1 MGGSTKKWMLRSA
14 SEELR
19 EVFFPAMSGVGWEG
33 DEDACQALCLRAVSK
48 GGFRK
53 AKPAP
58 AAAAATAEPAAP
70 PEGLEAI
77 WAAIQT
83 LSSSDFA
90 AFNGEIGE
98 LIVERGLGS
107 RRYFPPGST
116 GPGHEPEPEPG
127 SAASTLS
134 AQLMRDAAIQAR
146 KAKQARA
153 AQLAQAKAEPASSAG
168 TSPLSAA
175 QTLLGVKLEDDI
187 FEYVEGTAN
196 GLSDDVKD
204 GNTEKDDAIEELF
217 AVLGPMLEE
226 AGADEEAL
234 ESNEAALKAL
244 CGQMVSPPDPAGA
257 AAATDDAS
265 GSNDDEIPEATAVE
279 PLEAAQTLLGVKLED
294 DIREY
299 IDGTANGLPD
309 DVKDGNT
316 EKDDAIEELFA
327 VLGPMLEEAGA
338 DEEALESNEAALKAL
353 CGQMVSPPAAVAE
366 KKAAAPKK
374 LSLREQMEANKVE
387 EWRVTGVNQTNFA
400 MDGVGLT
407 AQEALRAKERE
418 AQKKDLTPAQI
429 AARKR
434 KEDKE
439 QQIRD
444 KHEQD
449 KMLALLAKKNEK
461 CTFSVEKVE
470 AGDGPG
476 AMNVTGLQF
485 KYDTGGDLLRNSN
498 LLIHANRRYGLI
510 GRNGEGKS
518 SLLRILPEFAPPGTR
533 IHVVHQEAEGSDT
546 VSALEAVIAADEDRT
561 RLLTEEAEL
570 EASGKDLKRLAAIG
584 DELNAIDAYSAESR
598 AASILA
604 GLQFTDEMQAGPT
617 SRLSGGWRMRL
628 ALATA
633 LFRKPELLCL
643 DEPTNHLDLYACLWL
658 EEYLSEWPTTLLCVA
673 HDVTFLNEVCTDIIH
688 LCNQS
693 LTTYAGNFDAFEKQ
707 RAEVMLDWERRYKK
721 QQEDLVHYKEFVAKW
736 KDNRFGNN
744 AGMVE
749 SRLRSIERMETSAL
763 DDDMGLK
770 IEMPPSMMGKPR
782 FFFPA
787 PASKIADPL
796 IGIKNVAFGY
806 VPEHPLFHDL
816 TLRVNNGD
824 RIGIVGRNGAGK
836 STLLKLLVEE
846 LKPCN
851 TGIVTRKSKLGVSM
865 FSQHHVDQLEL
876 SRTPLGE
883 ERDRIESNR
892 TTAGAACPLP
902 TMFLSRT
909 SLTSTVLARAELDRS
924 DFGCA
929 H

>member
-1 MGGSTKKWMLRSA
+1 MAAEEEALTPQEVVESLLAEAGVVLGAPGIKQLAKELKGTLEDMGGSTKKWMLRSA

-19 EVFFPAMSGVGWEG
+19 EVFFPAMSGVGWDG
-33 DEDACQALCLRAVSK
+33 DEDACQALCLRAVTK
-48 GGFRK
+48 GGFTRVK
-53 AKPAP
+53 EAAPEPAP
-58 AAAAATAEPAAP
+58 EPSAP
-70 PEGLEAI
+70 PEGLDAI
-77 WAAIQT
+77 WAVVQT
-83 LSSSDFA
+83 LGHSDFA
-90 AFNGEIGE
+90 AFNAEVGE

-127 SAASTLS
+127 SSTLA
-134 AQLMRDAAIQAR
+134 AQLMKDAAMQAR
-146 KAKQARA
+146 KAKEARA
-153 AQLAQAKAEPASSAG
+153 AQLAQAKADPTPAKG
-168 TSPLSAA
+168 TSLLSAA

-196 GLSDDVKD
+196 GLRDEVKD

-217 AVLGPMLEE
+217 AVLAPMLEE

-234 ESNEAALKAL
+234 ESHESALKEL
-244 CGQMVSPPDPAGA
+244 CGQMVCP
-257 AAATDDAS
+257 
-265 GSNDDEIPEATAVE
+265 PEAVAVPKTA
-279 PLEAAQTLLGVKLED
+279 TTK
-294 DIREY
+294 
-299 IDGTANGLPD
+299 
-309 DVKDGNT
+309 
-316 EKDDAIEELFA
+316 
-327 VLGPMLEEAGA
+327 
-338 DEEALESNEAALKAL
+338 
-353 CGQMVSPPAAVAE
+353 
-366 KKAAAPKK
+366 KK
-374 LSLREQMEANKVE
+374 LSLREQMEANKIE
-387 EWRVTGVNQTNFA
+387 EWRVAGVNQTTFA
-400 MDGVGLT
+400 MDEVGLT
-407 AQEALRAKERE
+407 AQEAVRAKERE

-439 QQIRD
+439 QQIRE

-449 KMLALLAKKNEK
+449 KMMALLAKRNEK

-470 AGDGPG
+470 SGEGPG
-476 AMNVTGLQF
+476 AMHVTGLQF

-498 LLIHANRRYGLI
+498 LLIHARHRYGLI

-533 IHVVHQEAEGSDT
+533 IHVVHQEAEGNDDQ
-546 VSALEAVIAADEDRT
+546 SALEAVIAADEERT
-561 RLLTEEAEL
+561 KLLAEEAEL
-570 EASGKDLKRLAAIG
+570 TASGKDLKRLAEIG
-584 DELNAIDAYSAESR
+584 DELNSIDAYSAESR

-604 GLQFTDEMQAGPT
+604 GLQFTDEMANGPT

-643 DEPTNHLDLYACLWL
+643 DEPMNHLDLYACLWL
-658 EEYLSEWPTTLLCVA
+658 EEYLAEWPTTLLCVA

-693 LTTYAGNFDAFEKQ
+693 LTTYVGNYDAFEKQ

-721 QQEDLVHYKEFVAKW
+721 QQEDLVHYKEFVNKW

-749 SRLRSIERMETSAL
+749 SRLRSIERMETSPV
-763 DDDMGLK
+763 DDEWGLK

-782 FFFPA
+782 FFFP
-787 PASKIADPL
+787 PPVSKIADPL
-796 IGIKNVAFGY
+796 VHIKNVAFGY
-806 VPEHPLFHDL
+806 VPEHPLFHNL

-851 TGIVTRKSKLGVSM
+851 DGIVTRKSKLDVAM

-883 ERDRIESNR
+883 R
-892 TTAGAACPLP
+892 TG
-902 TMFLSRT
+902 
-909 SLTSTVLARAELDRS
+909 S
-924 DFGCA
+924 DI
-929 H
+929 

>member
-1 MGGSTKKWMLRSA
+1 MAAEEEALTPQEVVESLLAEAGVVLGAPGIKQLAKELKGTLEDMGGSTKKWMLRSA

-19 EVFFPAMSGVGWEG
+19 EVFFPAMSGVGWDG
-33 DEDACQALCLRAVSK
+33 DEDACQALCLRAVTK
-48 GGFRK
+48 GGFTRVK
-53 AKPAP
+53 EAAPEPAP
-58 AAAAATAEPAAP
+58 EPSAP
-70 PEGLEAI
+70 PEGLDAI
-77 WAAIQT
+77 WAVVQT
-83 LSSSDFA
+83 LGHSDFA
-90 AFNGEIGE
+90 AFNAEVGE

-127 SAASTLS
+127 SSTLA
-134 AQLMRDAAIQAR
+134 AQLMKDAAMQAR
-146 KAKQARA
+146 KAKEARA
-153 AQLAQAKAEPASSAG
+153 AQLAQAKADPTPAKG
-168 TSPLSAA
+168 TSLLSAA

-196 GLSDDVKD
+196 GLRDEVKD

-217 AVLGPMLEE
+217 AVLAPMLEE

-234 ESNEAALKAL
+234 ESHESALKEL
-244 CGQMVSPPDPAGA
+244 CGQMVCPPE
-257 AAATDDAS
+257 AATADTGDVDS
-265 GSNDDEIPEATAVE
+265 GEEDSTPVVS
-279 PLEAAQTLLGVKLED
+279 PLVAAQTLLGVKLEG
-294 DIREY
+294 DIFEY
-299 IDGTANGLPD
+299 VEGTANGMRD
-309 DVKDGNT
+309 EVKDGNT

-327 VLGPMLEEAGA
+327 VLAPMLEEAGA
-338 DEEALESNEAALKAL
+338 DEEALESHESALKEL
-353 CGQMVSPPAAVAE
+353 CGQMVCPPEAVAVP
-366 KKAAAPKK
+366 KTATTKKK
-374 LSLREQMEANKVE
+374 LSLREQMEANKIE
-387 EWRVTGVNQTNFA
+387 EWRVAGVNQTTFA
-400 MDGVGLT
+400 MDEVGLT
-407 AQEALRAKERE
+407 AQEAVRAKERE

-439 QQIRD
+439 QQIRE

-449 KMLALLAKKNEK
+449 KMMALLAKRNEK

-470 AGDGPG
+470 SGEGPG
-476 AMNVTGLQF
+476 AMHVTGLQF

-498 LLIHANRRYGLI
+498 LLIHARHRYGLI

-533 IHVVHQEAEGSDT
+533 IHVVHQEAEGNDDQ
-546 VSALEAVIAADEDRT
+546 SALEAVIAADEERT
-561 RLLTEEAEL
+561 KLLAEEAEL
-570 EASGKDLKRLAAIG
+570 TASGKDLKRLAEIG
-584 DELNAIDAYSAESR
+584 DELNSIDAYSAESR

-604 GLQFTDEMQAGPT
+604 GLQFTDEMANGPT

-658 EEYLSEWPTTLLCVA
+658 EEYLAQWPTTLLCVA

-693 LTTYAGNFDAFEKQ
+693 LTTYVGNYDAFEKQ

-721 QQEDLVHYKEFVAKW
+721 QQEDLVHYKEFVNKW

-749 SRLRSIERMETSAL
+749 SRLRSIERMETSPV
-763 DDDMGLK
+763 DDEWGLK

-782 FFFPA
+782 FFFP
-787 PASKIADPL
+787 PPVSKIADPL
-796 IGIKNVAFGY
+796 VHIKNVAFGY
-806 VPEHPLFHDL
+806 VPEHPLFHNL

-851 TGIVTRKSKLGVSM
+851 DGIVTRKSKLDVAM

-883 ERDRIESNR
+883 R
-892 TTAGAACPLP
+892 TG
-902 TMFLSRT
+902 
-909 SLTSTVLARAELDRS
+909 S
-924 DFGCA
+924 DI
-929 H
+929 

>member
-1 MGGSTKKWMLRSA
+1 MPLLLLLLLLLLSLCVCACVAAQGTLEDMGGSTKKWMLRSA

-19 EVFFPAMSGVGWEG
+19 DVFFPAMSGVGWEG
-33 DEDACQALCLRAVSK
+33 DEDACQALCLRAVTK
-48 GGFRK
+48 GGFKRVEE
-53 AKPAP
+53 APPAP
-58 AAAAATAEPAAP
+58 EPSGP
-70 PEGLEAI
+70 PEGLDAI
-77 WAAIQT
+77 WAAVQT
-83 LSSSDFA
+83 LGNSDFA
-90 AFNGEIGE
+90 AFNAEIGE

-116 GPGHEPEPEPG
+116 GPGHEPEPEPS

-134 AQLMRDAAIQAR
+134 AQLMKDAAVQAR
-146 KAKQARA
+146 KAKEARA
-153 AQLAQAKAEPASSAG
+153 LQLAQAKADPAPAKG

-196 GLSDDVKD
+196 GLCDDVKDGNTEKDDAIEELFAVLGPMLEEAGAAEEALESNESALKELCGQMVSPPEAAADTEDVDGGAESTTPAVPPLVAAQTLLGVKLEDDIFEYVEGTANGMRDDVKD

-234 ESNEAALKAL
+234 ESNESALKEL
-244 CGQMVSPPDPAGA
+244 CGQMVSPP
-257 AAATDDAS
+257 
-265 GSNDDEIPEATAVE
+265 
-279 PLEAAQTLLGVKLED
+279 EAAVVQD
-294 DIREY
+294 
-299 IDGTANGLPD
+299 
-309 DVKDGNT
+309 
-316 EKDDAIEELFA
+316 
-327 VLGPMLEEAGA
+327 
-338 DEEALESNEAALKAL
+338 KATT
-353 CGQMVSPPAAVAE
+353 
-366 KKAAAPKK
+366 KKK
-374 LSLREQMEANKVE
+374 SLREQMEANKLE
-387 EWRVTGVNQTNFA
+387 EWRVTGVNQTKFA
-400 MDGVGLT
+400 MDGVGLS
-407 AQEALRAKERE
+407 AQEALRAKERD

-434 KEDKE
+434 KEEKE
-439 QQIRD
+439 KQIQE

-449 KMLALLAKKNEK
+449 KMMALLAKKNEK
-461 CTFSVEKVE
+461 CTFSLEKVE
-470 AGDGPG
+470 SGDGPG

-485 KYDTGGDLLRNSN
+485 KYDTGGELLRNSN
-498 LLIHANRRYGLI
+498 LLIHAHHRYGLI

-533 IHVVHQEAEGSDT
+533 IHVVHQEAEGSDDQ
-546 VSALEAVIAADEDRT
+546 SALEAVIAADEERT
-561 RLLTEEAEL
+561 KLLAEEAEL
-570 EASGKDLKRLAAIG
+570 AASGKDMKRLQQIG

-604 GLQFTDEMQAGPT
+604 GLQFTDEMANGPT

-633 LFRKPELLCL
+633 LFKKPELLCL

-658 EEYLSEWPTTLLCVA
+658 EEYLAEWPTTLLCVA

-693 LTTYAGNFDAFEKQ
+693 LTTYVGNYDAFEKQ

-721 QQEDLVHYKEFVAKW
+721 QQEDLVHYKEFVNKW

-749 SRLRSIERMETSAL
+749 SRLRSIERMETSPL

-782 FFFPA
+782 FFFPPPVA
-787 PASKIADPL
+787 KIADPL
-796 IGIKNVAFGY
+796 IHIKNVAFGY
-806 VPEHPLFHDL
+806 VPTHPLFHNL
-816 TLRVNNGD
+816 TLRINNGD

-851 TGIVTRKSKLGVSM
+851 DGVVTRKTKLDVAM

-883 ERDRIESNR
+883 Q
-892 TTAGAACPLP
+892 TAL
-902 TMFLSRT
+902 
-909 SLTSTVLARAELDRS
+909 
-924 DFGCA
+924 
-929 H
+929 